1 MADTAAMAKLYQ
13 KIGSGLNMW
22 YVIQTVNGQE
32 EQVCAWINQRMDQ
45 TLFERCFVPLYED
58 VWRKE
63 GVGHISVRKTFAGY
77 VFIKT
82 DRPDEVYEELRKI
95 PKLAI
100 MLSDQL
106 DQSNQ
111 KEKTFIPVSEEE
123 EQFLRSI
130 YTDGIMRVS
139 YIEKNSEGRI
149 TSIIG
154 PLEKYQDYIVKLD
167 LSHRRAV
174 VEIPFFEQDRRMKFG
189 LWCEKDA
196 KIPWIEEEKRLR
208 KNHIEEVC
216 RVEENSVTSTTGLQ
230 PGDYVINIQGI
241 CGDQALKVI
250 GVDER
255 KKTVDVGM
263 ELFGEVLSVQMRVD
277 DVEKTEEKGNP

>member
-1 MADTAAMAKLYQ
+1 
-13 KIGSGLNMW
+13 MW

-32 EQVCAWINQRMDQ
+32 QQVCTWINQRMDH
-45 TLFERCFVPLYED
+45 TLFERCFIPLYED

-63 GVGHISVRKTFAGY
+63 GVGHISIKKTFAGY

-95 PKLAI
+95 PKFAVL
-100 MLSDQL
+100 LSDQP

-111 KEKTFIPVSEEE
+111 KEKTFIPVSAEE

-139 YIEKNSEGRI
+139 YIEKNSEGRV

-154 PLEKYQDYIVKLD
+154 PLEKYRDYIVKLD

-174 VEIPFFEQDRRMKFG
+174 AEIPLFGQMRRMKFG
-189 LWCEKDA
+189 LWCEKDE

-216 RVEENSVTSTTGLQ
+216 RVKENNVTSTTGLQ
-230 PGDYVINIQGI
+230 PGDFVINIQGI
-241 CGDQALKVI
+241 CGDQTLKVT

-255 KKTVDVGM
+255 KRTVNVEM
-263 ELFGEVLSVQMRVD
+263 ELFGELISVQMSVE
-277 DVEKTEEKGNP
+277 DVEKTEKKRIDGGSTIS

>member
-1 MADTAAMAKLYQ
+1 
-13 KIGSGLNMW
+13 MW

-32 EQVCAWINQRMDQ
+32 QQVCTWINQRMDQ

-106 DQSNQ
+106 DQNNQ
-111 KEKTFIPVSEEE
+111 KEKTFIPVSAEE

-139 YIEKNSEGRI
+139 YIEKNSNGRV
-149 TSIIG
+149 TAIIG
-154 PLEKYQDYIVKLD
+154 PLEQYQDYIIKLD

-174 VEIPFFEQDRRMKFG
+174 AEIPLFGQMRRMKFG
-189 LWCEKDA
+189 LWSEKDA

-208 KNHIEEVC
+208 RKHIESAC
-216 RVEENSVTSTTGLQ
+216 QAKGNSVLSATGIQ
-230 PGDYVINIQGI
+230 PGDYVINTMGI
-241 CGDQALKVI
+241 CGDQTLKVTGI
-250 GVDER
+250 DER
-255 KKTVDVGM
+255 KRTIDVEM
-263 ELFGEVLSVQMRVD
+263 ELFGELLSVQMSVD
-277 DVEKTEEKGNP
+277 DVEKIPPDVLH

>member
-1 MADTAAMAKLYQ
+1 
-13 KIGSGLNMW
+13 MW

-32 EQVCAWINQRMDQ
+32 QQVCTWINQRMDQ

-58 VWRKE
+58 VWRKK

-106 DQSNQ
+106 DQNNQ
-111 KEKTFIPVSEEE
+111 KEKTFIPVSAEE

-130 YTDGIMRVS
+130 YMDGIMRVS
-139 YIEKNSEGRI
+139 YIEKNSEGKI

-154 PLEKYQDYIVKLD
+154 PLEKYKDYIVKLD

-174 VEIPFFEQDRRMKFG
+174 VEIPFFKQDCRMKFG

-216 RVEENSVTSTTGLQ
+216 RVGEKMSHLPPVCSRGILSSIFRASV
-230 PGDYVINIQGI
+230 GI
-241 CGDQALKVI
+241 RL
-250 GVDER
+250 
-255 KKTVDVGM
+255 
-263 ELFGEVLSVQMRVD
+263 
-277 DVEKTEEKGNP
+277 

>member
-1 MADTAAMAKLYQ
+1 
-13 KIGSGLNMW
+13 MW

-32 EQVCAWINQRMDQ
+32 QQVCTWINQRMDQ

-58 VWRKE
+58 VWRKK

-106 DQSNQ
+106 DQNNQ
-111 KEKTFIPVSEEE
+111 KEKTFISVSAEE

-130 YTDGIMRVS
+130 YMDGIMRVS
-139 YIEKNSEGRI
+139 YIEKNSEGKI

-154 PLEKYQDYIVKLD
+154 PLEKYKDYIVKLD

-174 VEIPFFEQDRRMKFG
+174 AEIPFFKQDCRMKFG

-208 KNHIEEVC
+208 KNHIEKECCVKG
-216 RVEENSVTSTTGLQ
+216 NSVASTMGLE
-230 PGDYVINIQGI
+230 PGDYVINTRGI
-241 CGDQALKVI
+241 CGDQALKVAGI
-250 GVDER
+250 DER
-255 KKTVDVGM
+255 KRTVDVEM
-263 ELFGEVLSVQMRVD
+263 ELFGEVLSVQMSVD
-277 DVEKTEEKGNP
+277 DVEKTEEKGNS